1 MPAKYEYTHSGNVK
15 TKPYQWKVDDK
26 ADSKSVIEPGAV
38 ANTSYCMTGQ
48 METVDVTKM
57 LAVHKFH
64 MKKVKDEAYKKKGA
78 VPETITH
85 NDTPNYDIQSQMGAE
100 DVPTADSEKKESNV
114 QENPS
119 SIDEP
124 RAVNNYK
131 QTNGVADK
139 KEPRG
144 SP

>member
-1 MPAKYEYTHSGNVK
+1 MPGMPLKEELPADNRVPTKYEYTHSRNVM
-15 TKPYQWKVDDK
+15 TSQTETTD
-26 ADSKSVIEPGAV
+26 V
-38 ANTSYCMTGQ
+38 A
-48 METVDVTKM
+48 KM
-57 LAVHKFH
+57 LAY
-64 MKKVKDEAYKKKGA
+64 MDEVYKKKGA

-85 NDTPNYDIQSQMGAE
+85 NDTPNYNIQSQMGAE
-100 DVPTADSEKKESNV
+100 DVPTASLEKKEPNV
-114 QENPS
+114 RENPS

-124 RAVNNYK
+124 RAVNNHK